1 MSIQKR
7 IALRRVR
14 RSFRVRNALVG
25 THPRVCVFRSN
36 KHISAQVI
44 DDVLGT
50 TLVSCSSVALKA
62 TCANKLIAKQ
72 VGVELGKLA
81 IGASITRVR
90 FDRGKNLYHGRVQ
103 ALAEGLRESGLVF

>member
-1 MSIQKR
+1 MGIQKR

-14 RSFRVRNALVG
+14 RAFRVRNALVG

-36 KHISAQVI
+36 RHVSAQII
-44 DDVLGT
+44 DDSLGK
-50 TLVSCSSVALKA
+50 TLLSYSSAALKS
-62 TCANKLIAKQ
+62 TCANKDIARQ

-81 IGASITRVR
+81 VNASISRVR

-103 ALAEGLRESGLVF
+103 ALAEGLRESGLIF